1 MTKLLPKLLLVV
13 GGGLL
18 LASIASLPSAKS
30 PAPAAEEKA
39 AASAKARKDAEAK
52 PARRSPGAD
61 HSRPR
66 SPDAE
71 LTRREAQNEMP
82 KPGQA
87 NDHSTTARDPKNSSG
102 RR

>member
-1 MTKLLPKLLLVV
+1 MKFL
-13 GGGLL
+13 
-18 LASIASLPSAKS
+18 SIGFAASLLIGSVAIAHAQL
-30 PAPAAEEKA
+30 PAPTAEKKAPPAAK
-39 AASAKARKDAEAK
+39 AK
-52 PARRSPGAD
+52 PAKKPSPGANHAD
-61 HSRPR
+61 SRA
-66 SPDAE
+66 PDAE